1 MLQCR
6 RERCRTREADF
17 SQRLCGRFAEGQGRG
32 EKKERE
38 EPAET
43 ECFSGFGR
51 SINLLGRLQIF
62 GWFVGNGLDR
72 SVRSD
77 RKYDISGSSAPFG
90 AILYAARSQ
99 RCGWVKTHPYIT
111 TRKRDFSTSCG
122 THSCVPRG
130 LPVKSLCRDGCNGR
144 HICRPYKPPH
154 YIHYGI
160 WSRAGRAPPLPRND
174 FLLPRRAG

>member
-122 THSCVPRG
+122 THSCVPCG
-130 LPVKSLCRDGCNGR
+130 LPVIPHYRDGCGGR
-144 HICRPYKPPH
+144 HICRPY
-154 YIHYGI
+154 G
-160 WSRAGRAPPLPRND
+160 
-174 FLLPRRAG
+174 